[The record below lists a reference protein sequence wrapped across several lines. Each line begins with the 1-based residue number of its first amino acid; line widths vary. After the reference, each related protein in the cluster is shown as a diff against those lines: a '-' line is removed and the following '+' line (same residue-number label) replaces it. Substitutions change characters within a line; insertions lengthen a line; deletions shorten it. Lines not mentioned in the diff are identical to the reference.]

1 MTNIIIIMRVLPSQI
16 FGSCVAP
23 WPVQRVGGLTKN
35 TNYDPHRHT
44 HQRHI
49 NIQTLPCTIPDADH
63 ERFPVLDPQHVNV
76 LGGDVIKVYVSMVL
90 NKLVVWMSKM
100 I

>member
-1 MTNIIIIMRVLPSQI
+1 M
-16 FGSCVAP
+16 
-23 WPVQRVGGLTKN
+23 
-35 TNYDPHRHT
+35 
-44 HQRHI
+44 
-49 NIQTLPCTIPDADH
+49 PCTIPDADH
-63 ERFPVLDPQHVNV
+63 ERVPVLDPQHVNV